1 MAKTKDPEQL
11 RREQLAKES
20 MDLVLKRGGVTKKE
34 LLEDAMHKFFNH
46 YYRELLTPEELEK
59 YKSVIS

>member
-20 MDLVLKRGGVTKKE
+20 MDLVIKRSGVPKKKIIE
-34 LLEDAMHKFFNH
+34 HAMHAFFVQNMD
-46 YYRELLTPEELEK
+46 LLTPEEFEK
-59 YKSVIS
+59 YKSVIL